1 MIRIAAFAAALALIG
16 ASGASGA
23 ATPVFSV
30 IGATPALPSAEV
42 PNAPGSIA
50 LPPDFTTHP
59 LTTRSMSF
67 GELNG
72 LWHRAGAAY
81 GIPWQVLAAINK
93 IETNFGRNM
102 GPSSA
107 GAVGWMQFM
116 PSTWLRWGTD
126 ATGEGIADP
135 WDPEDAVFSAARYL
149 AAAGAREDL
158 YRGVF
163 AYNHADWYVRDVL
176 GLAGV
181 FGHGGGV
188 LTFNLDRLQVALDD
202 AREEVAGANRS
213 LVAAVRKAR
222 AARRVEQ
229 ALARKADDAAL
240 ISDRL
245 AFEQRAFQAALRAD
259 RAAEVVRNRR
269 EALDSAKAALDAARA
284 GAAPVAMPPAAGTM
298 LGTPSFAN
306 GYAFPV
312 GGGAGV
318 ISVGHDHHD
327 YPAADI
333 AAPSGA
339 PVYALAEGFVED
351 AWPLGSGACGI
362 GFKLLAT
369 DGRSWTY
376 CHLSFLE
383 PDVIPGAVLSAG
395 ASVGLVGSTGHSTGP
410 HLHLQTGPDLTY
422 PQEEHWFQAF
432 AGTAFSWQDAP
443 HDDSLAI
450 ASFAA
455 VPVFAVVEQPVFE
468 VIENESEETDEVI
481 ENELA
486 ETDEVVEFTLAS

>member
-1 MIRIAAFAAALALIG
+1 MIRTAALAAALALIG
-16 ASGASGA
+16 ATGASGA
-23 ATPVFSV
+23 APVFTV
-30 IGATPALPSAEV
+30 IGATPSLPSAEL
-42 PNAPGSIA
+42 PNEPGSIA
-50 LPPDFTTHP
+50 LPADFTTHP
-59 LTTRSMSF
+59 LVTRTMTF
-67 GELNG
+67 GELNA

-93 IETNFGRNM
+93 IESNFGRNM

-126 ATGEGIADP
+126 ATADGISDP
-135 WDPEDAVFSAARYL
+135 WDPEDAVYSAARYL
-149 AAAGAREDL
+149 AAAGGREDL

-176 GLAGV
+176 DLANV
-181 FGHGGGV
+181 FGNGGGV
-188 LTFNLDRLQVALDD
+188 LTFNLDRLQVQLED
-202 AREEVAGANRS
+202 ARDEVARANRV

-222 AARRVEQ
+222 AARRGER
-229 ALARKADDAAL
+229 ALTRKVAATAL
-240 ISDRL
+240 LSDRL
-245 AFEQRAFQAALRAD
+245 PLERRAFQAGLRAD
-259 RAAEVVRNRR
+259 HAAEIVNTRR
-269 EALDSAKAALDAARA
+269 EALDEAKAAFDAARA
-284 GAAPVAMPPAAGTM
+284 GAAAPATMATAAGT
-298 LGTPSFAN
+298 LFGSAELAA

-312 GGGAGV
+312 GGGPGV

-339 PVYALAEGFVED
+339 PVYALADGFVED

-362 GFKLLAT
+362 GFKLLAA
-369 DGRSWTY
+369 DGRAWTY

-383 PDVIPGAVLSAG
+383 PTITPGAVLTAG
-395 ASVGLVGSTGHSTGP
+395 SPAGLVGSTGHSTGP

-422 PQEEHWFQAF
+422 PQEESWFQAF
-432 AGTAFSWQDAP
+432 AGVAFSWQGEAGAAHGP
-443 HDDSLAI
+443 V

-455 VPVFAVVEQPVFE
+455 VPVFAVVERPVFE
-468 VIENESEETDEVI
+468 VVEAGASEPD
-481 ENELA
+481 
-486 ETDEVVEFTLAS
+486 VVEFTLAS

>member
-1 MIRIAAFAAALALIG
+1 MIRAAALAAALALIG
-16 ASGASGA
+16 ATGASGA
-23 ATPVFSV
+23 APVFTV

-50 LPPDFTTHP
+50 LPADFTTHP
-59 LTTRSMSF
+59 VVTRTMTF
-67 GELNG
+67 DELNA

-93 IETNFGRNM
+93 IESNFGRNM

-126 ATGEGIADP
+126 ATADGIADP
-135 WDPEDAVFSAARYL
+135 WDPEDAMYSAARYL
-149 AAAGAREDL
+149 AAAGARQDL

-176 GLAGV
+176 DLANV
-181 FGHGGGV
+181 FGGGGGV
-188 LTFNLDRLQVALDD
+188 LTFNLDRLQVQLDD
-202 AREEVAGANRS
+202 AREEVVRANRS
-213 LVAAVRKAR
+213 LVTAVRAAR
-222 AARRVEQ
+222 VARRVER
-229 ALARKADDAAL
+229 ALTRKAAATAL
-240 ISDRL
+240 LSDRL
-245 AFEQRAFQAALRAD
+245 TLERRAYEAGVRADSAAETLDRRRAALDEARAT
-259 RAAEVVRNRR
+259 
-269 EALDSAKAALDAARA
+269 LDAARA
-284 GAAPVAMPPAAGTM
+284 GAAPASMAPAAGNL
-298 LGTPSFAN
+298 LGSPTLTG

-312 GGGAGV
+312 GGGPGV

-339 PVYALAEGFVED
+339 PVYALADGFIDD
-351 AWPLGSGACGI
+351 AWPLGGGACGI
-362 GFKLLAT
+362 GFKLLAS
-369 DGRSWTY
+369 DGRTWTY

-383 PDVIPGAVLSAG
+383 PIVVRGAVVTAG
-395 ASVGLVGSTGHSTGP
+395 APVGLVGSTGHSTGP

-422 PQEEHWFQAF
+422 PQEESWFQGF
-432 AGTAFSWQDAP
+432 AGVAFTWQDAP
-443 HDDSLAI
+443 TAAPWAA

-455 VPVFAVVEQPVFE
+455 APVFAVVERPVFE
-468 VIENESEETDEVI
+468 VIDPEAPEPD
-481 ENELA
+481 
-486 ETDEVVEFTLAS
+486 VVEFTLAS